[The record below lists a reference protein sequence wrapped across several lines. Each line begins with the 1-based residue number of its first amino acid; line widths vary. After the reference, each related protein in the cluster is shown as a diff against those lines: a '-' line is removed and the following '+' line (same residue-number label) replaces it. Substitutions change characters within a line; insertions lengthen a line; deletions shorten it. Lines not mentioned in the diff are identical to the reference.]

1 MTVFRIGHDWD
12 LSVVLLQDPRRIQA
26 GTSGRLRL
34 VLFGLLWFGLVQ
46 GCMLG
51 ARAVPDD
58 FPTKISGREGK
69 KTKKHNTTRTWT
81 VDFDFHF

>member
-34 VLFGLLWFGLVQ
+34 VLFGLLWFALVWF
-46 GCMLG
+46 GPGMHAG
-51 ARAVPDD
+51 RKSRA
-58 FPTKISGREGK
+58 
-69 KTKKHNTTRTWT
+69 
-81 VDFDFHF
+81 